1 MAGRGTDI
9 KLGEGVQDLGGLHVI
24 CTEMHDSSRIDR
36 QLLGR
41 CGRQGDPGTY
51 RQYLALD
58 DDLLLAGLG
67 PEKSKKLKAQGE
79 KSTGTLNH
87 LYKLFRKA
95 QKKVE
100 RRHFRQRKSLMYFEK
115 ERKKMQQQ
123 MGQDTYLD
131 TPGS

>member
-9 KLGEGVQDLGGLHVI
+9 KLGHGVAELGGLHVI
-24 CTEMHDSSRIDR
+24 LTEMHDAARIDR
-36 QLLGR
+36 QLSGR

-51 RQYLALD
+51 RQYLGLD

-67 PEKSKKLKAQGE
+67 PKKSDRLKAFGE
-79 KSTGTLNH
+79 KVGRSFDGLS
-87 LYKLFRKA
+87 YLFRRA
-95 QKKVE
+95 QRRME
-100 RRHFRQRKSLMYFEK
+100 SRHFRQRRALMYFEK

-123 MGQDTYLD
+123 MGQDPYLD